1 MFIGFIA
8 VIIVLLIVVALMAV
22 GSGDSGDSSK
32 YNVEAKKVHAL
43 LSIMRDESKFY
54 SLSQHGSYKGITM
67 NYFADN
73 EFAKGA
79 IMRDSI
85 KKAEWDGYPEFIT
98 GGSLDPIN
106 EGDTTFPDTYNYPS
120 IKLGGTA
127 GDDMRIIVGSVDN
140 GKNAVFFIV
149 KKKGVE
155 IPELYLR
162 SLEKNL
168 AADSNYIGG

>member
-1 MFIGFIA
+1 MFAGFIA
-8 VIIVLLIVVALMAV
+8 AIVVLLIVVALMIS
-22 GSGDSGDSSK
+22 GSGDNNDSSK
-32 YNVEAKKVHAL
+32 YNVEAKKVQAL
-43 LSIMRDESKFY
+43 ISAMRDESKFY

-79 IMRDSI
+79 IVNDSI
-85 KKAEWDGYPEFIT
+85 NKNDWEGYPEFT
-98 GGSLDPIN
+98 VGGSLDPISEN
-106 EGDTTFPDTYNYPS
+106 DTTFPDVYNYPS

-127 GDDMRIIVGSVDN
+127 GDNMRIIVGSVDN

-149 KKKGVE
+149 KKKDVE

-162 SLEKNL
+162 TLEKSL
-168 AADSNYIGG
+168 SSDSNYIGG